1 MIYNEE
7 QWQLIKQASPH
18 FETARRDYI
27 RNAPQ
32 WLTEQIISVYED
44 ATGKTIMSK
53 NLTCA
58 VCVLR
63 IYQTVGKTYF
73 ADLDERNKIKE
84 KELTKNVNESK
95 QAKAKD
101 GEPDG
106 RSTAKNQGGSKVH
119 KKRLAKK

>member
-7 QWQLIKQASPH
+7 QWQQIKQASPH

-58 VCVLR
+58 VCVLH
-63 IYQTVGKTYF
+63 IYQTIGKTYF
-73 ADLDERNKIKE
+73 SDLDERNQIKE
-84 KELTKNVNESK
+84 KENKNNEPK
-95 QAKAKD
+95 QVEAKD
-101 GEPDG
+101 GEPNG
-106 RSTAKNQGGSKVH
+106 RSTAKNQGRSKTH
-119 KKRLAKK
+119 KKGMAKK

>member
-1 MIYNEE
+1 MIYTDE
-7 QWQLIKQASPH
+7 QWELIRQASPH
-18 FETARRDYI
+18 YETARHDYI

-32 WLTEQIISVYED
+32 WLTEQIMSVYED

-58 VCVLR
+58 VCVLH

-73 ADLDERNKIKE
+73 ADLDERNQIKE

-95 QAKAKD
+95 KANTKD
-101 GEPDG
+101 GKPDG
-106 RSTAKNQGGSKVH
+106 RGKAKNKGRSKAD
-119 KKRLAKK
+119 KKGLAKK

>member
-7 QWQLIKQASPH
+7 QWQLISQASPH

-32 WLTEQIISVYED
+32 WLTEQIMSVYED

-73 ADLDERNKIKE
+73 ADLDERNKIENE
-84 KELTKNVNESK
+84 KNNAENTELEDGKREPERHDKNEDS
-95 QAKAKD
+95 
-101 GEPDG
+101 
-106 RSTAKNQGGSKVH
+106 RGSKTH
-119 KKRLAKK
+119 KKRLSKKRD